1 MERTPF
7 RSRMERTPFRSRME
21 RYGER
26 SVLTR
31 AYRMERYG
39 VRSRMERYG
48 ERSVLTR
55 AYRMERYGVRSRMER
70 YGERSVLTRAWR
82 RGRGAVAQIHVVNL
96 HICQAQ
102 IFHRQLVGIV
112 ARIDD
117 SYESRVDNHF
127 GARVTRLMRGVNG
140 AAFEGH
146 AVQRG
151 LQNRIL
157 F

>member
-1 MERTPF
+1 LTRAY
-7 RSRMERTPFRSRME
+7 RMERYGVRSRME

-31 AYRMERYG
+31 AY
-39 VRSRMERYG
+39 RMERYG

-157 F
+157 FRVQ